1 MKTYDFDETGFM
13 TGVAATL
20 KVVTSSDTVGRAVT
34 VQPSNREWVTVI
46 EAINAA
52 GWAIPPFIILA
63 GWGAQLGGRTRYA
76 YKCLHMRDDGAR
88 REQVAISF

>member
-1 MKTYDFDETGFM
+1 MNAYNFDETGFM

-52 GWAIPPFIILA
+52 G
-63 GWGAQLGGRTRYA
+63 
-76 YKCLHMRDDGAR
+76 
-88 REQVAISF
+88 

>member
-1 MKTYDFDETGFM
+1 MKTYDFDETRFM

-63 GWGAQLGGRTRYA
+63 GWGTQLGGGTRYA
-76 YKCLHMRDDGAR
+76 YKCTYA
-88 REQVAISF
+88 Q